1 MRRKIFVGMIILG
14 LLVGVTSLLAQNA
27 TPTQSCTPPYVQNI
41 WKTDFCT
48 ASVSL
53 DEIMS
58 GGPGKDGIPA
68 LTDPAMQSIDDASA
82 WLVDQSPVIAV
93 EIEGEARAYPQAILM
108 WHEIANDVI
117 ADVPVSVTFCPL
129 CNSSIVFDRRVN
141 GDVLEFG
148 VSGNLRNSDMV
159 MYDRQ
164 TESWWQQ
171 FTGEGIVGVYTGTL
185 LDVIPSRV
193 IGFGQFA
200 AQYPDGQ
207 VMAIPTN
214 YARSY
219 GQNPYTGYDS
229 LSQPWLFTGDADD
242 RLPAMMHVLAG
253 VIGDTAIAYPFD
265 ALQEQ
270 QVINDVVEDIAVVA
284 FWQPG
289 VVSALDKTTIDNSRE
304 IGTVALYSAE
314 INGETLTF
322 ILNNDGTITDEQT
335 NSTWNLFGQ
344 ALAGDLTGTTLR
356 QLVAA
361 PHFWFAWAAFH
372 PETLVY
378 AGDE

>member
-1 MRRKIFVGMIILG
+1 MRRKVVLG
-14 LLVGVTSLLAQNA
+14 LLIVGVLLGINSVFAQDV
-27 TPTQSCTPPYVQNI
+27 TPTQSCTPSYVQDT

-53 DEIMS
+53 NEIMS

-68 LTDPAMQSIDDASA
+68 LTDPEMQTVEEAA
-82 WLVDQSPVIAV
+82 EWLVAQSPVIAV
-93 EIEGEARAYPQAILM
+93 EIAGEARAYPQAILM

-117 ADVPVSVTFCPL
+117 ADIPVSVTFCPL

-141 GDVLEFG
+141 DITLEFG

-171 FTGEGIVGVYTGTL
+171 FTGEGIVGFYTGTL

-214 YARSY
+214 YSRSY
-219 GQNPYTGYDS
+219 GQNPYVGYDS
-229 LSQPWLFTGDADD
+229 LPQPWLFNADPDD
-242 RLPAMMHVLAG
+242 RLPAMTHVLAG

-265 ALQEQ
+265 VLQEK
-270 QVINDVVEDIAVVA
+270 QVINDMVENVAVVA

-314 INGETLTF
+314 ANGEILTF
-322 ILNNDGTITDEQT
+322 ILNNDGKITDEQT

-344 ALAGDLTGTTLR
+344 AIEGELAGTTLR
-356 QLVAA
+356 QWVAA
-361 PHFWFAWAAFH
+361 PHFWFAWAAFY
-372 PETLVY
+372 PDTLVY
-378 AGDE
+378 AAE